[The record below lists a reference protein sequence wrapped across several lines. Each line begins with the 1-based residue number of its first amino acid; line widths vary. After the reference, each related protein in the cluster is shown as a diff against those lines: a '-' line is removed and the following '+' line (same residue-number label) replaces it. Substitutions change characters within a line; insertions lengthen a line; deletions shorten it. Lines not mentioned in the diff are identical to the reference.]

1 MLRLVKLVRVSN
13 AFKEKETLTSL
24 NARIRDVELSN
35 EKRFSIFL
43 IPQMTLTA
51 HNILVIKMNKFLFHE
66 QFQSS

>member
-1 MLRLVKLVRVSN
+1 MYNFLRLVKLVRVSN

-35 EKRFSIFL
+35 EKRFSVLL

-51 HNILVIKMNKFLFHE
+51 HNILVIKNE
-66 QFQSS
+66 